1 MSDKQSVI
9 LVLTEAVAKD
19 PNNVSLR
26 LHLASLLWAENENEK
41 VLEQTGVIL
50 ALQPDNIE
58 ALDMASRA
66 AELLGQYKKADAYKR
81 LFNALGGK
89 KETPKTPPVPPPPP
103 VIKPKDPFDD
113 DILSAD
119 VIDDTPP
126 PPKPIGVGPMFE
138 FKDDKQKDR
147 DELLDESDEIW
158 EVEEPD
164 IKLEDV
170 AGMEKVKE
178 RLQMAF
184 LAPLKNPELMKFY
197 GKSLRGGL
205 LLYGPPGCGKTFIA
219 RATAGELGAN
229 FISVGLSDVL
239 DMWLGNSEKNLHEI
253 FERARRKAPCVLFFD
268 ELDAVGRKRS
278 LVRYSGVSSVVNQ
291 LLAEMDSVGNN
302 NEGVF
307 ILAATNHP
315 WDVDVALRRPG
326 RLDRM
331 LLVLP
336 PDVPARKAVLEYHLK
351 NRPIENL
358 DLSAIAKNTDGFSG
372 ADVAHLCESAAE
384 LAMTDSIKSGK
395 VRPIN
400 MSDFKQAMKSI
411 HPSTRAWF
419 ETARNFALFSNEG
432 GIYDDLVDYLKS
444 QRML

>member
-1 MSDKQSVI
+1 MSNRQSVI
-9 LVLTEAVAKD
+9 TVLTDAVEKD

-26 LHLASLLWAENENEK
+26 LHLAELLLEENEAEK
-41 VLEQTGVIL
+41 ALEQAGAVL
-50 ALQPDNIE
+50 NLQPDNLE
-58 ALDMASRA
+58 ALDMAARA
-66 AELLGQYKKADAYKR
+66 AGLLGEVEKANGYKR
-81 LFNALGGK
+81 LRDALSGK
-89 KETPKTPPVPPPPP
+89 GETNKT
-103 VIKPKDPFDD
+103 IKQEDLFDD

-119 VIDDTPP
+119 FIDDSPTPM
-126 PPKPIGVGPMFE
+126 KPVGVGPMFE
-138 FKDDKQKDR
+138 FKDDKTNKD
-147 DELLDESDEIW
+147 DELLDETDEIW

-184 LAPLKNPELMKFY
+184 LAPLQNPELMKFY

-219 RATAGELGAN
+219 RATAGELGAK

-278 LVRYSGVSSVVNQ
+278 LVRYSGVSGVVNQ

-336 PDVPARKAVLEYHLK
+336 PDAPARKAVLEYHLRD
-351 NRPIENL
+351 RPVEKL
-358 DLSAIAKNTDGFSG
+358 DLSSIAKSTDGFSG

-384 LAMTDSIKSGK
+384 LAMSDSIKSGR

-400 MSDFKQAMKSI
+400 MNDFKQAMKSI
-411 HPSTRAWF
+411 YPSTRAWF

>member
-1 MSDKQSVI
+1 MSDKQSIISI
-9 LVLTEAVAKD
+9 LTDAVEKD
-19 PNNVSLR
+19 PNNVSVR
-26 LHLASLLWAENENEK
+26 LHLVSLLLGENENEK
-41 VLEQTGVIL
+41 ALEQACAVL
-50 ALQPDNIE
+50 SLQPDNLE
-58 ALDMASRA
+58 ALEHAANA
-66 AELLGQYKKADAYKR
+66 AENLGQFDKANGYKR
-81 LFNALGGK
+81 LHDALSGNK
-89 KETPKTPPVPPPPP
+89 ASSQTDAHPQDTFYDE
-103 VIKPKDPFDD
+103 
-113 DILSAD
+113 ILSTD
-119 VIDDTPP
+119 LIDDEPK
-126 PPKPIGVGPMFE
+126 KPISVGSMFE
-138 FKDDKQKDR
+138 LS
-147 DELLDESDEIW
+147 DEAKSEDVLLDESDEIW

-219 RATAGELGAN
+219 RATAGELGAK

-278 LVRYSGVSSVVNQ
+278 LVRYSGVSGVVNQ
-291 LLAEMDSVGNN
+291 LLSEMDSVGNN

-307 ILAATNHP
+307 VLAATNHP
-315 WDVDVALRRPG
+315 WDVDTALRRPG

-336 PDVPARKAVLEYHLK
+336 PDKPAREAMLRYHLRE
-351 NRPIENL
+351 RPVDKLDIET
-358 DLSAIAKNTDGFSG
+358 IAKNTDGFSG

-384 LAMTDSIKSGK
+384 LAMSDSIKTGK
-395 VRPIN
+395 IRPIN
-400 MSDFKQAMKSI
+400 MNDFKQAIKGIS
-411 HPSTRAWF
+411 PSTRAWF
-419 ETARNFALFSNEG
+419 ETARNFALFANEG
-432 GIYDDLVDYLKS
+432 GIYDDLVDYLKN

>member
-1 MSDKQSVI
+1 MSDRQSVI
-9 LVLTEAVAKD
+9 EVLTKAVEAN
-19 PNNVSLR
+19 PNDVSLR
-26 LHLASLLWAENENEK
+26 LHLSSLLLEENENEK
-41 VLEQTGVIL
+41 ALEQACAVL
-50 ALQPDNIE
+50 NLQPDNLE
-58 ALDMASRA
+58 ALEKAGRA
-66 AELLGQYKKADAYKR
+66 ANALGQFEKANGYKR
-81 LFNALGGK
+81 LRDALSGK
-89 KETPKTPPVPPPPP
+89 KDAEQKAITPFDDFTDDILFNEFIDDEPKTPISAGPMF
-103 VIKPKDPFDD
+103 DFDD
-113 DILSAD
+113 D
-119 VIDDTPP
+119 
-126 PPKPIGVGPMFE
+126 FE
-138 FKDDKQKDR
+138 DKQFD
-147 DELLDESDEIW
+147 DMLLDDGDEIW
-158 EVEEPD
+158 EVEQPD
-164 IKLEDV
+164 IRLDDV

-219 RATAGELGAN
+219 RATAGELGAK
-229 FISVGLSDVL
+229 FISIGLSDVL

-278 LVRYSGVSSVVNQ
+278 LVRYSGVSGVVNQ
-291 LLAEMDSVGNN
+291 LLSEMDSVGNN

-315 WDVDVALRRPG
+315 WDVDTALRRPG

-336 PDVPARKAVLEYHLK
+336 PDKPAREAVLRYHLRE
-351 NRPIENL
+351 RPVDKL
-358 DLSAIAKNTDGFSG
+358 DLDAIAKNTDGFSG

-384 LAMTDSIKSGK
+384 LAMSDSIKTGK

-400 MSDFKQAMKSI
+400 MNDFKQAMKSI
-411 HPSTRAWF
+411 NPSTRAWF
-419 ETARNFALFSNEG
+419 ETARNFALFANEG

>member
-1 MSDKQSVI
+1 MSDRQSVI
-9 LVLTEAVAKD
+9 EVLTKAVEAN
-19 PNNVSLR
+19 PNDVSLR
-26 LHLASLLWAENENEK
+26 LHLSSLLLEENENEK
-41 VLEQTGVIL
+41 ALEQACAVL
-50 ALQPDNIE
+50 NLQPDNLE
-58 ALDMASRA
+58 ALEKAGRA
-66 AELLGQYKKADAYKR
+66 ANALGQFEKANGYKR
-81 LFNALGGK
+81 LRDALSGK
-89 KETPKTPPVPPPPP
+89 KDAEQKAITPFDDFTDDILFNEFIDDEPKTPISAGPMF
-103 VIKPKDPFDD
+103 DFDD
-113 DILSAD
+113 D
-119 VIDDTPP
+119 
-126 PPKPIGVGPMFE
+126 FE
-138 FKDDKQKDR
+138 DKQFD
-147 DELLDESDEIW
+147 DMLLDDGDEIW

-164 IKLEDV
+164 IRLDDV

-219 RATAGELGAN
+219 RATAGELGAK
-229 FISVGLSDVL
+229 FISIGLSDVL

-278 LVRYSGVSSVVNQ
+278 LVRYSGVSGVVNQ
-291 LLAEMDSVGNN
+291 LLSEMDSVGNN

-315 WDVDVALRRPG
+315 WDVDTALRRPG

-336 PDVPARKAVLEYHLK
+336 PDKPAREAVLRYHLRE
-351 NRPIENL
+351 RPVDKL
-358 DLSAIAKNTDGFSG
+358 DLDAIAKNTDGFSG

-384 LAMTDSIKSGK
+384 LAMSDSIKTGK

-400 MSDFKQAMKSI
+400 MNDFKQAMKSI
-411 HPSTRAWF
+411 NPSTRAWF
-419 ETARNFALFSNEG
+419 ETARNFALFANEG

>member
-1 MSDKQSVI
+1 MSDRQSVI
-9 LVLTEAVAKD
+9 EVLTKAVEAN
-19 PNNVSLR
+19 PNDVSLR
-26 LHLASLLWAENENEK
+26 LHLVSLLLEDNECEK
-41 VLEQTGVIL
+41 ALEQASAVL
-50 ALQPDNIE
+50 NLQPDNLE
-58 ALDMASRA
+58 ALEKAARA
-66 AELLGQYKKADAYKR
+66 AELSGQIEKAKGYKR
-81 LFNALGGK
+81 LRDALGGNK
-89 KETPKTPPVPPPPP
+89 DAEQKAITPFDDFTDDILFNEFIDDEPKTP
-103 VIKPKDPFDD
+103 I
-113 DILSAD
+113 S
-119 VIDDTPP
+119 
-126 PPKPIGVGPMFE
+126 VGPMFDFDE
-138 FKDDKQKDR
+138 DFDDKQFD
-147 DELLDESDEIW
+147 DLLLDDEDEIW
-158 EVEEPD
+158 EVEEPN
-164 IKLEDV
+164 IKLDDV

-219 RATAGELGAN
+219 RATAGELGAK

-278 LVRYSGVSSVVNQ
+278 LVRYSGVSGVVNQ
-291 LLAEMDSVGNN
+291 LLSEMDSVGNN

-315 WDVDVALRRPG
+315 WDVDTALRRPG

-336 PDVPARKAVLEYHLK
+336 PDKPAREAVLRYHLRE
-351 NRPIENL
+351 RPVDKL
-358 DLSAIAKNTDGFSG
+358 DLEAIAKITDGFSG

-384 LAMTDSIKSGK
+384 LAMSDSIKTGK

-400 MSDFKQAMKSI
+400 MNDFKQAMKGI
-411 HPSTRAWF
+411 NPSTRPWF
-419 ETARNFALFSNEG
+419 ETARNFALFANEG